1 MKNHKEDSLDHQ
13 THEHKNNI
21 NLLGGFAAGLL
32 LGGLAGAGTMLF
44 LAPQS
49 GKRTRAQIQRRG
61 VELKDQATDAVDD
74 AMTRTRGRVY
84 RFRTGAQRNMR
95 RLQHRA
101 KLVLE
106 EQTARVADVVEAGKH
121 AVVGSA

>member
-13 THEHKNNI
+13 THEHKNKF

-61 VELKDQATDAVDD
+61 VELRDQATDAIDD
-74 AMTRTRGRVY
+74 AVTQTRDRVH
-84 RFRTGAQRNMR
+84 RIRRGAQRNMG

-121 AVVGSA
+121 AVLGSA